1 MVSGT
6 RGRGRP
12 ARGGTTVV
20 EGKVPGG
27 NIRVMAAHAAA
38 VAEEQQHQ
46 AQERIVMAVV
56 GRDRPGILAGVT
68 AILANRNANILD
80 VSQTIM
86 SDLFTMVMLVDIKNI
101 NVPFADLK
109 QELEEHGRQVA
120 LSIIVQHEELFR
132 AMHRV

>member
-1 MVSGT
+1 MVSAT
-6 RGRGRP
+6 RGRNEP

-20 EGKVPGG
+20 EGKGAGG
-27 NIRVMAAHAAA
+27 NLRVMAAHAAA

-109 QELEEHGRQVA
+109 LELEDHGRQVA

>member
-1 MVSGT
+1 M
-6 RGRGRP
+6 
-12 ARGGTTVV
+12 V